1 MQCIKHTKV
10 AQKQKVKALSKTE
23 VTAHFHNRRQD
34 LLSVTLLAMSR
45 AASGSNFKEVIQKMN
60 TLFF

>member
-10 AQKQKVKALSKTE
+10 AQKQKVEALSKTE
-23 VTAHFHNRRQD
+23 VTARFHNGRQD
-34 LLSVTLLAMSR
+34 LLSMTLLAMSQ
-45 AASGSNFKEVIQKMN
+45 AASCSNFKEVVQKMN

>member
-34 LLSVTLLAMSR
+34 LLSILAMSQ